1 MSPRE
6 LSGTPAH
13 TEEAGSRPT
22 DSTKPAADQPK
33 HEDRATAFHEAGHAI
48 VALSLGRSVEKL
60 TIVRNSLRLGSVQ
73 FGSRRA
79 GKRQDDFEK
88 QALIL
93 LAGVVSEAKVT
104 GRYNWPGAQQDLYQV
119 QSLIAT
125 RGGSEKSAER
135 LQKRLFEKVGHLLED
150 PALWSA
156 VEKLAEMLLDHGSVS
171 GRAAR
176 HIFNQAVN
184 DNHPS

>member
-6 LSGTPAH
+6 HSGTPSH

-22 DSTKPAADQPK
+22 DSPEPTTDRPK

-88 QALIL
+88 HALIL

-104 GRYNWPGAQQDLYQV
+104 GRYNWPGAQQDLYQL
-119 QSLIAT
+119 QGLIVT

-135 LQKRLFEKVGHLLED
+135 LQKRLLEKAVHLIEA
-150 PALWSA
+150 PSIWSA
-156 VEKLAEMLLDHGSVS
+156 IEKLAELLLAHGSVS